1 MENSMNIN
9 EARARI
15 KARSWQALAQSD
27 VDLKTY
33 DQNALDSLIGIVT
46 DAALLELDEE
56 IANSIVQT
64 AGRDVVEEDGEK
76 VLWEGRPFLS
86 LNTRYVITNER
97 VRIFEGMLAKDR
109 EDIELVRVQD
119 IDQSQ
124 SISERL
130 LNIGDIHLR
139 SHDRSHPETVLRNV
153 KGPQEVH
160 EILRRAVLDAR
171 KRHKL
176 TYREEM

>member
-1 MENSMNIN
+1 MNIN

-15 KARSWQALAQSD
+15 KARSWQSLAQSD
-27 VDLKTY
+27 VDLKAY
-33 DQNALDSLIGIVT
+33 EQSDLERLIEIVT

-56 IANSIVQT
+56 LGKAT
-64 AGRDVVEEDGEK
+64 AQGSGEAALEESGEK

-86 LNTRYVITNER
+86 LNTRYVITDER
-97 VRIFEGMLAKDR
+97 LRIFEGLLGKDR
-109 EDIELVRVQD
+109 QDIELVRIQD

-124 SISERL
+124 SISERV
-130 LNIGDIHLR
+130 LNIGDIQVR
-139 SHDRSHPETVLRNV
+139 SHDPSAPQTVLRNI
-153 KGPQEVH
+153 KDPQEVH

-176 TYREEM
+176 IYREEM

>member
-1 MENSMNIN
+1 
-9 EARARI
+9 
-15 KARSWQALAQSD
+15 
-27 VDLKTY
+27 
-33 DQNALDSLIGIVT
+33 
-46 DAALLELDEE
+46 
-56 IANSIVQT
+56 
-64 AGRDVVEEDGEK
+64 
-76 VLWEGRPFLS
+76 
-86 LNTRYVITNER
+86 
-97 VRIFEGMLAKDR
+97 MLAKDR